1 MERLKKLSWKELF
14 IFLILSAA
22 GAGVNM
28 THPGFGLG
36 LSFFPGAVFYLLA
49 FMLLPMPLPL
59 LGALLI
65 NLPLWGSWHFVLFT
79 GLALLEL
86 LYLWAVRRKGIR
98 NLVGADGFFW
108 LLAGL
113 PVTFAVAH
121 WYFGFDAGLSF
132 AFFSGLAINGLG
144 CITMASVLYFG
155 WSFIATRI
163 TKGKDRHVFPI
174 GSILFNMVAL
184 GILTLTLLF
193 YALDNGRF
201 IARYTDEIGTV
212 LEEDAER
219 LIRLYEGSFQAGETS
234 FPIGSTLRP
243 AAYIAPDEPVL
254 RNEAAQESP
263 LKDNTFLWETVRSEK
278 TLFLFS
284 GNTGGAPLPWM
295 NHYVVYR
302 TGIDRPIRSDLII
315 SYALHPHEERLIR
328 HHVLTLTLSLVI
340 LYGAFLLALF
350 LTPLLAGPIVELTH
364 IAEALSREQMIGM
377 GAIQWPS
384 STVEEI
390 QDLVDYS
397 QKSYGN
403 MIERNV
409 QLTSLNRSLEYS
421 AYYDGLTKL
430 PNRTLFIGRLEEMIS
445 YDSGFALVFLD
456 LDGFKMLNDSYGHR
470 AGDVLL
476 TEFAYRLS
484 NLGGDVFAARLG
496 GDEFALI
503 ISEEGER
510 EQIVSRMDTLMDK
523 LARPIDVEGELHVV
537 HSSIGLA
544 LYPEHGL
551 SVSALLRN
559 ADLAMYKVKSKGKN
573 NWQIYNEELDNA
585 LTQYEMELGIYK
597 AFEEN
602 QFDLFYQPQ
611 VDIRTGDIISL
622 EALIRWNHPEKGFI
636 SPSLFIPLAER
647 MDIMIPIG
655 YWVIEEAAK
664 KGKALVERGFKGVV
678 SVNVSPRQFSET
690 NFFQATI
697 EILERIGL
705 APEHFGIEV
714 TETMVMGNVS
724 FTSKIISQFMKYGVH
739 VSIDDFGTGYT
750 SLSLL
755 QDLNVHTLKIDQAFV
770 EKVGQS
776 RKNEIVLNNII
787 NLTRELEMDIV
798 IEGVETEEQ
807 NSFFRDRACY
817 TSQGFLYHKP
827 LPYNELQE
835 VLRKSSDFT

>member
-1 MERLKKLSWKELF
+1 MERLKNISWKEFF
-14 IFLILSAA
+14 IFFILSAA

-36 LSFFPGAVFYLLA
+36 LSFFPGGVFTLLG
-49 FMLLPMPLPL
+49 FLLLPMPLPIF
-59 LGALLI
+59 GSLLI
-65 NLPLWGSWHFVLFT
+65 NLPLWGSWQFALFT

-86 LYLWAVRRKGIR
+86 TFLWVVRRKGIR
-98 NLVGADGFFW
+98 NLVGADCFFW

-113 PVTFAVAH
+113 PLTFAVSH
-121 WYFGFDAGLSF
+121 WYFGFDPGLSF

-144 CITMASVLYFG
+144 CITTASVLFFG
-155 WSFIATRI
+155 LGFIATRI
-163 TKGKDRHVFPI
+163 RKGKDRHVFPI
-174 GSILFNMVAL
+174 GSILFSMVAM

-201 IARYTDEIGTV
+201 IGRYTDEIGAV
-212 LEEDAER
+212 LEGEAER
-219 LIRLYEGSFQAGETS
+219 MIRLYEGSFQEGQTS
-234 FPIGSTLRP
+234 FPIGSSLRP
-243 AAYIAPDEPVL
+243 AAYIAQDEPVL
-254 RNEAAQESP
+254 RNRAAEEGP
-263 LKDNTFLWETVRSEK
+263 LKDDLFLWEAARSEEM
-278 TLFLFS
+278 LFLFA
-284 GNTGGAPLPWM
+284 GNRSNDPLPWM
-295 NHYVVYR
+295 NHHIVYR
-302 TGIDRPIRSDLII
+302 KGIDWPVRADLLLT
-315 SYALHPHEERLIR
+315 YALHPQEETLRK
-328 HHVLTLTLSLVI
+328 HHVLTLSLFLVI
-340 LYGAFLLALF
+340 LYCAFLLALF

-364 IAEALSREQMIGM
+364 IAEALSREQMEGL
-377 GAIQWPS
+377 GAIRWPS

-390 QDLVDYS
+390 QNLVDFS

-430 PNRTLFIGRLEEMIS
+430 PNRTLFISRLEEMIS
-445 YDSGFALVFLD
+445 GDSGFALVFLD

-476 TEFAYRLS
+476 TEFAYRLTH
-484 NLGGDVFAARLG
+484 LGSDVFAARLG

-503 ISEEGER
+503 ISEEYER
-510 EQIVSRMDTLMDK
+510 ELVGTKMDALINK
-523 LARPIDVEGELHVV
+523 LARPIDVDGELHVV
-537 HSSIGLA
+537 HSSIGIA

-551 SVSALLRN
+551 SVSALFRN
-559 ADLAMYKVKSKGKN
+559 ADLAMYKVKSEGKN
-573 NWQIYNEELDNA
+573 HWQIYNEELDNA

-611 VDIRTGDIISL
+611 VDIRTGNIISL
-622 EALIRWNHPEKGFI
+622 EALIRWNHPEKGYI

-678 SVNVSPRQFSET
+678 SVNVSPRQFAET
-690 NFFQATI
+690 NFFHATI

-705 APEHFGIEV
+705 TPEHFGIEV

-770 EKVGQS
+770 EKIGQS

-807 NSFFRDRACY
+807 NRFFRERACY

-827 LPYNELQE
+827 LPYKELQE
-835 VLRKSSDFT
+835 VLRKSSDYS